1 MNIHEFI
8 VFSPINISSLGIS
21 LVFIWITYYY
31 NRNKDFLNSLGGLI
45 NEIEGNHHQLE
56 EQVFLA
62 DLNIFLNKVDGKNWL
77 SKGISATAA
86 IGVKSSYL
94 YQYLIDNAFVHFV
107 ENGYILKIQENKY
120 VKGGPFDNLAEF
132 YYYCNQFNLQSMNY
146 EIVIRAKLNSGLTI
160 TMQDS
165 DVNELI
171 LLRNDY
177 WLIIDTKYKDIN
189 ILTLNEIIWDWE
201 DKVVSIFFIS
211 IILLVI
217 LLIR

>member
-1 MNIHEFI
+1 
-8 VFSPINISSLGIS
+8 
-21 LVFIWITYYY
+21 
-31 NRNKDFLNSLGGLI
+31 
-45 NEIEGNHHQLE
+45 
-56 EQVFLA
+56 
-62 DLNIFLNKVDGKNWL
+62 
-77 SKGISATAA
+77 
-86 IGVKSSYL
+86 VKSSYL